1 MQGPDGEFLK
11 MFSQAWAKSP
21 DSLKIQAEQT
31 FDCCGLGINLE
42 TGKTDPTPTPDD
54 IAWSIEHKVFDNY
67 PYAKCHHNASG
78 STSKDCQTCFSLITD
93 KVCDAHCLNGFFQL
107 PTTPGQ
113 LWLQWCW
120 WSWPFLFILRGLF
133 VFPLIANS
141 YFLIEAPSNY

>member
-1 MQGPDGEFLK
+1 

-67 PYAKCHHNASG
+67 PYAKCYHNATG

-93 KVCDAHCLNGFFQL
+93 KVCDAHCLNGFFNFQQPQVNSGFNGAGGL
-107 PTTPGQ
+107 
-113 LWLQWCW
+113 
-120 WSWPFLFILRGLF
+120 GLF
-133 VFPLIANS
+133 FSFSEVCLYSIKS
-141 YFLIEAPSNY
+141 RTQT

>member
-1 MQGPDGEFLK
+1 

-67 PYAKCHHNASG
+67 PYAKCHHNATG

-93 KVCDAHCLNGFFQL
+93 KVHVMLKVLVFFSSTSNNPRSTL
-107 PTTPGQ
+107 ASMV
-113 LWLQWCW
+113 LVVLAF
-120 WSWPFLFILRGLF
+120 SFHSRRF
-133 VFPLIANS
+133 VCIS
-141 YFLIEAPSNY
+141 SNRELVHPD